1 MPKTPLRRLERGLT
15 RATPSQQRL
24 FLARLP
30 RLLDLRPS
38 DLALLRAAEP
48 SFAFWDNADDAAYDD
63 L

>member
-1 MPKTPLRRLERGLT
+1 MPKHPLRRLEQGLS
-15 RATPSQQRL
+15 RASRSQQRL

-30 RLLDLRPS
+30 SLLDLRPS

-48 SFAFWDNADDAAYDD
+48 SFAFWDNPDDAAYDD